1 MYHLVI
7 YVTICANTRNQ
18 PFYTTFTHAL
28 RIPPHI
34 FTHWEYRLTFPPPAL
49 LPAPNGSDQ
58 RRSRLSKN
66 HNHLLLS
73 PSSFPRGNK
82 YNSIFPPPSALNM
95 QSPEKGSRPIRCLF
109 PQQVVYLQN
118 HYISDTKINTC
129 VFPQL
134 SPCLHLPR
142 HVSPTELLS

>member
-7 YVTICANTRNQ
+7 YVTISNHMCHILVTN
-18 PFYTTFTHAL
+18 PFT
-28 RIPPHI
+28 PPLLM
-34 FTHWEYRLTFPPPAL
+34 HWEYRLTLPPPAL
-49 LPAPNGSDQ
+49 LPASNGSDQ
-58 RRSRLSKN
+58 RRSCLPKN

-82 YNSIFPPPSALNM
+82 YNSILPLPSALNM
-95 QSPEKGSRPIRCLF
+95 QSSEKGLRPMWCLF

-118 HYISDTKINTC
+118 QHISDTKINIC

-134 SPCLHLPR
+134 SPCLHPSR
-142 HVSPTELLS
+142 HVSPTKLLS